1 MPDEQEVPAVI
12 SLSDDEMAAVE
23 RAARP
28 LAPEARGPFLEQLGR
43 ALVGRRE
50 VGPGELFRILSA
62 LQPPFAPQP
71 PRKRVKA
78 K

>member
-1 MPDEQEVPAVI
+1 
-12 SLSDDEMAAVE
+12 
-23 RAARP
+23 
-28 LAPEARGPFLEQLGR
+28 LETRKQGREGR